1 MEPTISLDAQALKD
15 LIKESVREVMHE
27 EWFKFF
33 DLLTPFVDNEEQAEI
48 EASFS
53 PADHPD
59 IDFVDITNWF
69 DHENQ
74 AQ

>member
-1 MEPTISLDAQALKD
+1 MEPTISLDTQALKA

-33 DLLTPFVDNEEQAEI
+33 DLLILYVDNEEQTEI

-59 IDFVDITNWF
+59 TDFVDITN
-69 DHENQ
+69 
-74 AQ
+74 

>member
-1 MEPTISLDAQALKD
+1 MEPTASLDLQALKF
-15 LIKESVREVMHE
+15 LIKESVREVMRE

-33 DLLTPFVDNEEQAEI
+33 DMLVPYVDAQEQAEI

-53 PADHPD
+53 PADYGNE
-59 IDFVDITNWF
+59 DFVDITHWF

-74 AQ
+74 AE